1 MNNEIFETLLDQA
14 ERDFRTEVADIELIA
29 GSPQREQ
36 DEAGDFDGAGKH
48 PEDLAADLVEREI
61 ADGILAE
68 TNEMLF
74 EIQAARR
81 RLAAGTYG
89 RCESCGRTI
98 DPERLRAIP
107 WARRCASDAHR
118 HEAESRGQ
126 DRAAVAASWF
136 AETLDQDQD
145 NLSQTTLWDPQD
157 DHQLPCAEELAVHQM
172 IEGRS

>member
-1 MNNEIFETLLDQA
+1 MNNEIFVTLLDQA

-29 GSPQREQ
+29 GSPQRQ
-36 DEAGDFDGAGKH
+36 PDEAGDFDGAGKH
-48 PEDLAADLVEREI
+48 PEDLAGDLVEREI

-68 TNEMLF
+68 TN

-89 RCESCGRTI
+89 RCESCGRPI
-98 DPERLRAIP
+98 DPERLSAIP

-126 DRAAVAASWF
+126 DPAAAASSWVPDP
-136 AETLDQDQD
+136 LDQDNDQD
-145 NLSQTTLWDPQD
+145 NLSHT
-157 DHQLPCAEELAVHQM
+157 
-172 IEGRS
+172 